1 MDTAGNGVGP
11 MFYSLNLPKSSSAAV
26 QARRAVDRLTA
37 EVDRDTL
44 ADARLLVSELVTNA
58 VEHVDADG
66 EIELR
71 VELRD
76 EVLRVEVLDPGPG
89 FRPRPRRAGDRQDS
103 GWGLHFVAR
112 IADRWAADIDGRARV
127 WFELGLA

>member
-1 MDTAGNGVGP
+1 
-11 MFYSLNLPKSSSAAV
+11 MFYSVNLAKSSSAAA
-26 QARRAVDRLTA
+26 QARRAVDRLNGN
-37 EVDRDTL
+37 VRRDTV

-71 VELRD
+71 LEVRD
-76 EVLRVEVLDPGPG
+76 DVLRVEVLDPGPG
-89 FRPRPRRAGDRQDS
+89 FEPRPRRAGDRKDS

>member
-1 MDTAGNGVGP
+1 MDSAGTGVAP
-11 MFYSLNLPKSSSAAV
+11 MFYSVNLPKSSSAAV
-26 QARRAVDRLTA
+26 QARRAVDRLTG
-37 EVDRDTL
+37 EVNREQL
-44 ADARLLVSELVTNA
+44 SAAGLLVSELVTNA

-71 VELRD
+71 LAVRD
-76 EVLRVEVLDPGPG
+76 HVLRVEVLDPGPG
-89 FRPRPRRAGDRQDS
+89 FRPRARRMGDRRDS

-127 WFELGLA
+127 WFELGTV